1 MMENLDSAFPPK
13 PLATPPK
20 ILAVIKNNQPHIQE
34 QNETSAPVELLETKS
49 VEVIQITDPS
59 VDVERSSPIK
69 QPLKP
74 QLRKTQSSALK
85 FLAST
90 TNVNGD
96 VFTTG
101 SKILVST
108 STFGN
113 YNAIIEELYQTADGI
128 VWAKFSPFPADP
140 QNPQRW
146 GCCIASLLVHSHE
159 D

>member
-1 MMENLDSAFPPK
+1 MMEHLESAFPPK
-13 PLATPPK
+13 PLATPPT
-20 ILAVIKNNQPHIQE
+20 ILAVIKKNQSHIQE
-34 QNETSAPVELLETKS
+34 QNDASEPVEPLETKS
-49 VEVIQITDPS
+49 AEVTQVKDTSADE
-59 VDVERSSPIK
+59 ERPPVIK

-74 QLRKTQSSALK
+74 QLKKNQSLALK

-90 TNVNGD
+90 TNANGD

-101 SKILVST
+101 SKILVRT

-140 QNPQRW
+140 ENPQRW
-146 GCCIASLLVHSHE
+146 GCCRALLLVHSPE
-159 D
+159 N